1 MVSPEPGEQPHG
13 VIERALP
20 DPDQIDFNDPAIGVR
35 STALHQSWVEVQ
47 ASLGR
52 GLGSGHPAA

>member
-1 MVSPEPGEQPHG
+1 MVSPEPGDQPHG
-13 VIERALP
+13 VTERALP
-20 DPDQIDFNDPAIGVR
+20 DPDKIDINDPATGER
-35 STALHQSWVEVQ
+35 GTAPHQSWVEVH